1 MAKMDKALV
10 RHMSNEDVLREQR
23 DQGLKK
29 IAELQKEL
37 AHCKTALNELQ
48 LLSISSLIRR
58 RLAKWLLRE
67 KDNNGSNSQGN

>member
-37 AHCKTALNELQ
+37 DHCKTALNELQ

-67 KDNNGSNSQGN
+67 KETNGSNSQGN